1 MTAVGVVSRGV
12 RAKRRQTARR
22 AEERAGL
29 LFVTPWLFALLVFTL
44 LPLLATFL
52 LGFANYSAV
61 ALPTYAGLDN
71 YRALFDDPAFW
82 KATRNTALFAVCSV
96 PIKLLLAL
104 GLALLLNMG
113 GRSAGIYRTIFY
125 LPALVPAVAGS
136 ILFMLLLTPGAGPVN
151 VILQAIGLSP
161 PDWLKDPV
169 AAFWT
174 LVLISLWPLG
184 IETLIFLSGL
194 KEIPSDVQDAATL
207 DSDKPWH
214 RFFWITL
221 PLLTPMILFN
231 LVIGIIGSFQIFTQ
245 AIVLGGTTGRPS
257 EATLMVMVMIY
268 RAAFRYFNM
277 GYAAA
282 LSTLLFIAV
291 LALTLLIFRT
301 ARSWVHYEGESR

>member
-1 MTAVGVVSRGV
+1 MTVARAGSLAGRRG
-12 RAKRRQTARR
+12 RRQTARS

-29 LFVTPWLFALLVFTL
+29 LFVTPWICALLVFTI
-44 LPLLATFL
+44 LPLLATFA
-52 LGFANYSAV
+52 LGFARYSAV
-61 ALPTYAGLDN
+61 DLPTFVGLEN
-71 YRALFDDPAFW
+71 YRDIYDDPAFW
-82 KATRNTALFAVCSV
+82 KAARNSALFAVCLV

-104 GLALLLNMG
+104 GLAVLLNMG
-113 GRSAGIYRTIFY
+113 GRSTGIYRTIFY
-125 LPALVPAVAGS
+125 LPALVPVVAGS

-151 VILQAIGLSP
+151 IILEAIGLSP
-161 PDWLKDPV
+161 PDWLKDPT

-174 LVLISLWPLG
+174 LVIISLWPLG
-184 IETLIFLSGL
+184 IETMIFLSGL
-194 KEIPSDVQDAATL
+194 KEIPSDVKDAATL

-214 RFFWITL
+214 GFFWITL

-231 LVIGIIGSFQIFTQ
+231 LVIGIIGSFQVFTQ
-245 AIVLGGTTGRPS
+245 AIVIGGTTGRPS

-291 LALTLLIFRT
+291 LALTLMIFRT
-301 ARSWVHYEGESR
+301 ARSWVYYEGESR